1 MISQTIKQEIT
12 DYMMSYPIN
21 SGFTINEL
29 YAYIESFYDNC
40 PPISKSQIRSWLDYL
55 SLNKIFV
62 TKKSG
67 LGRVLFYTL

>member
-1 MISQTIKQEIT
+1 
-12 DYMMSYPIN
+12 MMSYPIN

-29 YAYIESFYDNC
+29 YAYVESFYDNC
-40 PPISKSQIRSWLDYL
+40 TPISKSQIRSWLDYL

>member
-1 MISQTIKQEIT
+1 MISQTIKQVIT

-29 YAYIESFYDNC
+29 YAYVESFYDNC

-67 LGRVLFYTL
+67 LGRVLFYTV